1 LGFKLCNAPFFTP
14 GIKKK
19 KKKKKKKKLLLNRE
33 STFFFSSFLFFHIRM
48 GQAASIT
55 LSDKSDII
63 CDSEDFSRRFN
74 KMALS
79 TIKVPMVIVA
89 FPLLNAYKF
98 REHEFTGVK
107 VIDGTIGGLLGV
119 VGCKFLV
126 KNNEKMI
133 LITPFSSGPL
143 SPFVAFWSA
152 YQSMF
157 IEGPSKSTEITEET
171 KMQVRRAMG
180 MDCDRFYNVAIVGA
194 AGTGKVRKKKQ

>member
-1 LGFKLCNAPFFTP
+1 
-14 GIKKK
+14 
-19 KKKKKKKKLLLNRE
+19 
-33 STFFFSSFLFFHIRM
+33 M

-63 CDSEDFSRRFN
+63 CDSEDFSKRFN

-119 VGCKFLV
+119 VGCKSLIN
-126 KNNEKMI
+126 KKTMKMI
-133 LITPFSSGPL
+133 LTTPFSSGPL

-157 IEGPSKSTEITEET
+157 IEGPSKSTEITEDT

-194 AGTGKVRKKKQ
+194 AGTGKVRKKQ